1 MPLFIHIMVLLT
13 LKSGT
18 AFTAACT
25 VVKLQHPL
33 RSTQRYEVVLVFGGG
48 IPGGKSSQIESVL
61 PLSGCFL

>member
-1 MPLFIHIMVLLT
+1 MFIHIMVLLT

-48 IPGGKSSQIESVL
+48 IPDGKSSQIESVFP
-61 PLSGCFL
+61 PLGCFL